1 MQKKLGGLDRPDRRQ
16 KPESR
21 KEPERR
27 QPKQSREDLRRLLVQ
42 SGRTILIEEGLG
54 IGTETLTFKRVFDRV
69 EADTGLRLSNA
80 SVIRRVWENLADY
93 RADVLATIAAEDG
106 LGEYDR
112 TIQALAPIVAELDL
126 STPEARERSLR
137 EVFRRG
143 GAVNILALLESP
155 NWSLW
160 IGVWAMAMT
169 DALEGGERP
178 LRHHERIR
186 ASLLEGYEGFTQL
199 WEGAYTRLAAILGVR
214 IRPPLTVRQF
224 AVAVGALA
232 EGCSLRQRLDP
243 KMQGILRPTGPE
255 GEEQEWTLFGI
266 GMDALQQLFFEP
278 DPEWS
283 PPTS

>member
-1 MQKKLGGLDRPDRRQ
+1 M
-16 KPESR
+16 
-21 KEPERR
+21 
-27 QPKQSREDLRRLLVQ
+27 
-42 SGRTILIEEGLG
+42 
-54 IGTETLTFKRVFDRV
+54 
-69 EADTGLRLSNA
+69 DTGLRLSNA

-106 LGEYDR
+106 LGEFDR
-112 TIQALAPIVAELDL
+112 TIRALAPIVAELDL

-143 GAVNILALLESP
+143 GAVNIFGLLESP

-160 IGVWAMAMT
+160 IGVWAMAMA

-178 LRHHERIR
+178 LRHQERIR

-243 KMQGILRPTGPE
+243 QMEGILRPTGPD
-255 GEEQEWTLFGI
+255 GQEQEWTLFGI
-266 GMDALQQLFFEP
+266 GMDALQQLCFEP